1 MKNIFLLFL
10 LIFVSC
16 QKDIEDIRT
25 YSIEIYGQNTSCT
38 TSSTRLL
45 RDNLTDLNLNYLFFE
60 ISEIKDNKVFDL
72 VMKYSLGTVR
82 DIELVVNGVP
92 QKTKS
97 VSWGYPIVIIKINEN
112 SFGFENPDIEV
123 IKKLFRIK

>member
-25 YSIEIYGQNTSCT
+25 YSIEIYGQNTTCI

-45 RDNLTDLNLNYLFFE
+45 RDNLTDLNLNYLFFD
-60 ISEIKDNKVFDL
+60 ISEIKDNRVLDI
-72 VMKYSLGTVR
+72 VMKYSLGKIS

-92 QKTKS
+92 QISKS
-97 VSWGYPIVIIKINEN
+97 ICWSYPIVVIKINEN
-112 SFGFENPDIEV
+112 SFGFENPNIEE